1 MKPDVYEVTYGVT
14 DHLAFTIEEFIEVA
28 YCLKICRAIFDVA

>member
-1 MKPDVYEVTYGVT
+1 MKPDVYEVTHGVI

-28 YCLKICRAIFDVA
+28 YRLKICGAICDVA